1 MPKRIV
7 IDTNVFVYGFE
18 FPDSN
23 SAKIIGLT
31 NEGEIEAVITQ
42 QVLDETVRYFKNF
55 HGKELAAEFRHY
67 LLEVC
72 VIFTKPELKED
83 TARNKGKINDKDA
96 QQIAAAQHLQ
106 LKLVS
111 YDRDF
116 EGFEEHIA
124 PQEFIKKSGRRHSST
139 VY

>member
-1 MPKRIV
+1 MPKRVV

-18 FPDSN
+18 FPYSN
-23 SAKIIGLT
+23 SAKIMKLI

-42 QVLDETVRYFKNF
+42 TVLDETVRYFKNF

-72 VIFTKPELKED
+72 VIITEPELKAEM
-83 TARNKGKINDKDA
+83 AANRGKINDEHA
-96 QQIAAAQHLQ
+96 QKIAAAQHLQ

-116 EGFEEHIA
+116 EGFEEYII
-124 PQEFIKKSGRRHSST
+124 PREFIKKSGRQPAGT
-139 VY
+139 KY